1 MIELLKIQNKIKHA
15 DWPYILQSFVVYFVL
30 IAAGLFLLSGSSYF
44 IYLAVLSV
52 FFIIITIFHIYRLQA
67 EETEHLQYKIQC
79 ISEINTLLPVRAP
92 LPSMTGWAATPE
104 LAIQVL
110 KLIQSKKPSVIAE
123 LGSGVTTLVS
133 AYSLEKYHPEGTLIS
148 LDHDVEYADI
158 TRQEL
163 HHHELSK
170 FVDLRNAPL
179 KDVDIKNNKYRWYD
193 TDACKFE
200 NSIDLLVIDGPPVK
214 TETFARYPALPIL
227 EPHLSKHCTIVLH
240 DTKRKEESTIINMWL
255 KEYPDFKADIKY
267 TDKGITVIS
276 R

>member
-15 DWPYILQSFVVYFVL
+15 DWPYILQSFFIYFVL
-30 IAAGLFLLSGSSYF
+30 LAAGIILLSGSSFF

-52 FFIIITIFHIYRLQA
+52 FFIIVTFFHIYRLQA

-110 KLIQSKKPSVIAE
+110 KLIQSKKPSIIAE
-123 LGSGVTTLVS
+123 LGSGVTTLIS

-163 HHHELSK
+163 HHHELSE
-170 FVDLRNAPL
+170 FVDLRTAPL
-179 KDVDIKNNKYRWYD
+179 KDVDISDEKYRWYD
-193 TDACKFE
+193 TNAFKFE

-214 TETFARYPALPIL
+214 TEKFARYPALPIL
-227 EPHLSKHCTIVLH
+227 EPYLSEHCTIVLH

-255 KEYPDFKADIKY
+255 KEYPGFKADIKY
-267 TDKGITVIS
+267 TDKGITVLS